1 MVYPPYAAPFPD
13 AKAIDITLG
22 TQQRAMLTLMAQKPG
37 HVFTTEELAA
47 KLKLPALTPRRA
59 DVLVGGINDVLGED
73 DHRHRAPAGLDDD
86 VVRGRARHLEL
97 LRPSGPAKIGGVR
110 RP

>member
-13 AKAIDITLG
+13 ARSTDITLG

-37 HVFTTEELAA
+37 HVFTTEEFAA

-59 DVLVGGINDVLGED
+59 EVLIGGINEVVGADTITEVPRRGWKMTWYED
-73 DHRHRAPAGLDDD
+73 APVTAS
-86 VVRGRARHLEL
+86 H
-97 LRPSGPAKIGGVR
+97 S
-110 RP
+110 

>member
-13 AKAIDITLG
+13 SKDIDITLG

-47 KLKLPALTPRRA
+47 KLKLPALTPRKA
-59 DVLVGGINDVLGED
+59 EVLIGGINDVLGDDTIATVPRRGWKMTWYED
-73 DHRHRAPAGLDDD
+73 APVTL
-86 VVRGRARHLEL
+86 
-97 LRPSGPAKIGGVR
+97 SF
-110 RP
+110 

>member
-13 AKAIDITLG
+13 SKDIDITLG

-47 KLKLPALTPRRA
+47 KR
-59 DVLVGGINDVLGED
+59 
-73 DHRHRAPAGLDDD
+73 
-86 VVRGRARHLEL
+86 
-97 LRPSGPAKIGGVR
+97 
-110 RP
+110 

>member
-13 AKAIDITLG
+13 TPSTDATLG
-22 TQQRAMLTLMAQKPG
+22 AQQRAMLTLMAQRPG

-59 DVLVGGINDVLGED
+59 DVLVGGINATLGDDTIATVPRRGWMMTWYED
-73 DHRHRAPAGLDDD
+73 APVTLS
-86 VVRGRARHLEL
+86 L
-97 LRPSGPAKIGGVR
+97 
-110 RP
+110 